1 MGKKNTKKTLKKRV
15 KSLEKMIADMATNQR
30 TLTDMVI
37 TEKFGKKKDVDFD
50 ETKETLV
57 PFGHTMVE
65 VPGNLLASDPL
76 DPEELDFGNL
86 YPNTLKVPEVR
97 VCPVESNTVE
107 CNDAETRYYGDK
119 INLGNIARITSPYG
133 HIMTFSAV
141 LIDHLGE
148 TVTRWFSF
156 NPDGEDG
163 MCVVFNFDVSS
174 EYDENQLRLSYNTA
188 SSVID
193 TSVRR
198 LLESVDTYK
207 PDNINL
213 INLAASVT
221 SMVDDAEDFE
231 VLRGVKEFDDINTD
245 DEFVIYESDELPKNS
260 YSYEYRLMKLA
271 MTFEYDPI
279 YDTKNINFTIK
290 EEEENNG

>member
-15 KSLEKMIADMATNQR
+15 KSLEKLIADMATNQR

-50 ETKETLV
+50 ETRETLV
-57 PFGHTMVE
+57 P
-65 VPGNLLASDPL
+65 
-76 DPEELDFGNL
+76 EELDPGSL
-86 YPNTLKVPEVR
+86 YPDVIKVPEVR
-97 VCPVESNTVE
+97 VYPVESNTSE
-107 CNDAETRYYGDK
+107 SNDTERYYGDK
-119 INLGNIARITSPYG
+119 INLGNIARIAAPYG

-156 NPDGEDG
+156 NPNGADDKS
-163 MCVVFNFDVSS
+163 VVFNFATSG

-188 SSVID
+188 SAIID
-193 TSVRR
+193 ASVRR
-198 LLESVDTYK
+198 LLECVDTYNTG
-207 PDNINL
+207 NINL
-213 INLAASVT
+213 VNLAASTT
-221 SMVDDAEDFE
+221 SLVDDVEEFE
-231 VLRGVKEFDDINTD
+231 VLRGVKDFDDINTD
-245 DEFVIYESDELPKNS
+245 DEFVVYESDELPKNS

-279 YDTKNINFTIK
+279 YDVKNINFEIK
-290 EEEENNG
+290 EEENNGYEDIKEGI

>member
-1 MGKKNTKKTLKKRV
+1 MGKKTKKALEKRV
-15 KSLEKMIADMATNQR
+15 KTLEKLVADMATNQR

-76 DPEELDFGNL
+76 DPEELDFGSL

-97 VCPVESNTVE
+97 VYPAASNTLESNE
-107 CNDAETRYYGDK
+107 AETRYYGDK
-119 INLGNIARITSPYG
+119 INLGNIARITAPYG

-156 NPDGEDG
+156 NPNGADDKS
-163 MCVVFNFDVSS
+163 VVFNFATSG

-188 SSVID
+188 SAVID
-193 TSVRR
+193 ASVRR
-198 LLESVDTYK
+198 LLECVDTYNTG
-207 PDNINL
+207 NINL
-213 INLAASVT
+213 INLAASTT
-221 SMVDDAEDFE
+221 SLVDGVEEFE
-231 VLRGVKEFDDINTD
+231 VLRGVKDFDDINTD
-245 DEFVIYESDELPKNS
+245 DEFVVYESDELPKNS

-279 YDTKNINFTIK
+279 YDVKNINFEIK
-290 EEEENNG
+290 EEENNG